1 MAVEATD
8 LDPEEEPKKKSMLL
22 PLILG
27 VVLAALLGGG
37 GFFAVYSGLLLG
49 SSETTEEMAEKDGKE
64 GEDGMSG
71 PEVEFL
77 PMEPIVVSLGPNAG
91 SRYLRFR
98 AELEVDPKYA
108 SDVKA
113 VMPRILDT
121 LNGYLRAV
129 SVAELED
136 SAALL
141 LLRAQMLR
149 RIQIIV
155 GDGMVRDLLIIEF
168 VLS

>member
-1 MAVEATD
+1 MTALTT
-8 LDPEEEPKKKSMLL
+8 DPETEEPRKKSVLL
-22 PLILG
+22 PMLAGVGLAIILG
-27 VVLAALLGGG
+27 GAGFLAAR
-37 GFFAVYSGLLLG
+37 SGLIPDLAVLVHPAA
-49 SSETTEEMAEKDGKE
+49 AEKDGHDA
-64 GEDGMSG
+64 GAGDTAA
-71 PEVEFL
+71 EVAFL
-77 PMEPIVVSLGPNAG
+77 PLEPIVVSLGPAAG

-98 AELEVDPKYA
+98 GELEVDPA
-108 SDVKA
+108 HQAEVRR

-136 SAALL
+136 PGALL

-149 RIQIIV
+149 RIQIVV
-155 GDGMVRDLLIIEF
+155 GEAAVSDLLIVEF